1 MTIKHLVISGGGPT
15 GLLSYGAAKY
25 LEQQKFWSMD
35 NIESIYG
42 TSIGALF
49 AVILSLKHD
58 WNTIDEYIIKC
69 PWDALFQKN
78 ATFNDVLHIYTNKG
92 FMSNDFFDII
102 MKPLL
107 LAKDLSL
114 DVTMK
119 ELYDFNKKEIHVM
132 TVELNKFELINVNYK
147 THPSLKV
154 MDAIKMSCAFPIIFS
169 PKIVSGFSQKATA
182 TTSILTKIDENDETN
197 DKEKDKE
204 VDKELD
210 KRVYC
215 YIDGGV
221 MCNYPLNVC
230 IEDQKCE
237 LDEILGFRNIWE
249 KYNETIDDDSSL
261 IDFLKICVKQMIR
274 KIENENSYI
283 KIKNEV
289 SCVSETTDYTS
300 WFDLC
305 SDESKRIHYIHRGM
319 TYGEVFLRLITKI

>member
-169 PKIVSGFSQKATA
+169 PKIVSGSSEIATVIMQ
-182 TTSILTKIDENDETN
+182 TTEVNENAE
-197 DKEKDKE
+197 DKEKE
-204 VDKELD
+204 VD

-221 MCNYPLNVC
+221 MCNYPVNVC
-230 IEDQKCE
+230 MEDQKCE

>member
-49 AVILSLKHD
+49 GVILSLKHE

-69 PWDALFQKN
+69 PWDMLFQKN

-132 TVELNKFELINVNYK
+132 TVELNKFELINVSYK

-169 PKIVSGFSQKATA
+169 PKIVSGSHE
-182 TTSILTKIDENDETN
+182 INENAE
-197 DKEKDKE
+197 EKDEGKNKE
-204 VDKELD
+204 ENVN
-210 KRVYC
+210 RVYC

-221 MCNYPLNVC
+221 MCNYPVNIC
-230 IEDQKCE
+230 MEDQKCE

-274 KIENENSYI
+274 KIENENLYI

-319 TYGEVFLRLITKI
+319 TYGEVFLRLIIKI

>member
-49 AVILSLKHD
+49 AVILSLKHE

-69 PWDALFQKN
+69 PWDAVFQKN

-92 FMSNDFFDII
+92 FMSNEFFDII

-107 LAKDLSL
+107 LAKELSL

-119 ELYDFNKKEIHVM
+119 ELYDYNKKEIHII
-132 TVELNKFELINVNYK
+132 TVELNDFELINISYK

-289 SCVSETTDYTS
+289 SCVKETNEYMS
-300 WFDLC
+300 WFDLF
-305 SDESKRIHYIHRGM
+305 SDESKRIHYIHTGM
-319 TYGEVFLRLITKI
+319 THAEVFLRLNTKI

>member
-49 AVILSLKHD
+49 GVILSLKHE

-69 PWDALFQKN
+69 PWDMLFQKN

-132 TVELNKFELINVNYK
+132 TVELNKFELINVSYK

-169 PKIVSGFSQKATA
+169 PKIASGSHE
-182 TTSILTKIDENDETN
+182 INENAE
-197 DKEKDKE
+197 EKDEGKNKE
-204 VDKELD
+204 ENVN
-210 KRVYC
+210 RVYC

-221 MCNYPLNVC
+221 MCNYPVNIC
-230 IEDQKCE
+230 MEDQKCE

-274 KIENENSYI
+274 KIENENLYI

-319 TYGEVFLRLITKI
+319 TYGEVFLRLIIKI